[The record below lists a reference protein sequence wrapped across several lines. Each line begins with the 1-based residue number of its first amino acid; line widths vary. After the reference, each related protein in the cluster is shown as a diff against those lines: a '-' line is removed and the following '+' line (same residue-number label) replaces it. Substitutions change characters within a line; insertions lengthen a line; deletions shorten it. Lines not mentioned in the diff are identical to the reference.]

1 MFRWLAKKRIL
12 EQVVQED
19 SEFSDDGDQ
28 GHFGWFIALTQLLV
42 KAAQDWI

>member
-28 GHFGWFIALTQLLV
+28 SDFWGFVAQTQLLV
-42 KAAQDWI
+42 EAAQDWV